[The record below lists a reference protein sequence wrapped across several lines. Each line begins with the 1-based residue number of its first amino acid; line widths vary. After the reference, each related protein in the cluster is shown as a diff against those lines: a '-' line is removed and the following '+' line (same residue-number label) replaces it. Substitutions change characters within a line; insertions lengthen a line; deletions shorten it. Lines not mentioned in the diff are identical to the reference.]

1 LKKVL
6 ITGALG
12 QDGKI
17 LSKLY
22 LSRNFRVY
30 GLIKCNLKKRKIV
43 KGVSYKN
50 INLESRKQVL
60 NYLIKVKPTH
70 IIHLAS
76 NNVTY
81 SKRIIKD
88 VKKKYLDKNFLI
100 TKNLVDATVELNK
113 NVKFIFAGSSL
124 MYENTNKIK
133 INEKT
138 KFTPISNYAKYKCV
152 SHDYLMNKN
161 KTKKIIGTTAILF
174 NHDSI
179 ERAKNFLIPKIFDAF
194 KLKNKRYLKKIYSY
208 NISGDFSHAHDI
220 CHGIYK
226 LSLTKKKIDKI
237 ILSSGKRTHIND
249 VIDYLNKYSNLCS
262 FKKINKKENVKPIGL
277 NLLARKAIN
286 YKSKKNLLTL
296 VDEYKKQILN

>member
-1 LKKVL
+1 MKKVL

-17 LSKLY
+17 LSSLY

-30 GLIKCNLKKRKIV
+30 GIIKGNLQKRKVV
-43 KGVSYKN
+43 KGVLYKN
-50 INLESRKQVL
+50 INLESKKQVL
-60 NYLIKVKPTH
+60 NYLTKVIPTH

-81 SKRIIKD
+81 SKRIKKD
-88 VKKKYLDKNFLI
+88 TKKKYLNKNFLI
-100 TKNLVDATVELNK
+100 TKNLVDATVKLNK
-113 NVKFIFAGSSL
+113 NIKFIFAGSSL
-124 MYENTNKIK
+124 MYENTNKLR

-138 KFTPISNYAKYKCV
+138 KFMPGSNYSKYKCI

-161 KTKKIIGTTAILF
+161 KTKKIIGTTVILF

-179 ERAKNFLIPKIFDAF
+179 ERAQNFLIPKIFDAF
-194 KLKNKRYLKKIYSY
+194 KLENKKYLKKIYSY

-226 LSLTKKKIDKI
+226 LSVTKKKINKI
-237 ILSSGKRTHIND
+237 ILSSGKRTYIND

-262 FKKINKKENVKPIGL
+262 FKKINKKENVKPIGS
-277 NLLARKAIN
+277 NLLARKTIN
-286 YKSKKNLLTL
+286 YKIKKNLFTL
-296 VDEYKKQILN
+296 VDEYKKQFLN